1 MSRLSPSVSFPLPPC
16 LSTSAVSL
24 LMDDVV
30 SNAGIDET
38 APVLSSDE
46 GFSVR
51 LVTMLEMSEV
61 VAVPEAS
68 EVVVATLVVG
78 LKEEEAVDALDSEVI
93 IVEVADAV
101 TS

>member
-1 MSRLSPSVSFPLPPC
+1 
-16 LSTSAVSL
+16 
-24 LMDDVV
+24 MDDVV
-30 SNAGIDET
+30 SNPGIDET

-78 LKEEEAVDALDSEVI
+78 LKEEEEAVDALDSEVI